1 MEKLNPSHNP
11 MDNEPAQ
18 PEKKPLSLKELLL
31 IILSGHIGVRTR
43 EQRAE
48 DFDRANGLHVF
59 FAAATYFALIVT
71 GLICFVIYI
80 AG

>member
-1 MEKLNPSHNP
+1 MEKTTESANTL
-11 MDNEPAQ
+11 EG
-18 PEKKPLSLKELLL
+18 KPLDDAKRPLSFRELLI

-59 FAAATYFALIVT
+59 LAAAVYFSLIVT
-71 GLICFVIYI
+71 GLIFFVIYI